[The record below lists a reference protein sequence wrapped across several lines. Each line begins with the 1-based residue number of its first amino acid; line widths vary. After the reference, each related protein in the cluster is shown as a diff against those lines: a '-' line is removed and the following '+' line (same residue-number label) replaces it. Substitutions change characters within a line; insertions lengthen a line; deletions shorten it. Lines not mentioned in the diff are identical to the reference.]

1 MPLSPAAPRE
11 HLHTRRIT
19 CEGFLRADGLW
30 DIEAHMTDVKT
41 YAFSTEYRGTL
52 EPGTPLH
59 DMRIRLTVDESLT
72 VKAIEAVTD
81 GSPYAI
87 CPAITPRFQK
97 LVGVTIG
104 QGWRRAVAEHLSGVE
119 GCTHLVELLQPVATV
134 AFQTIVPYRNRTLA
148 KDGSLRALPGSAET
162 PRRPPIIDTC
172 HALASDGPVVQ
183 RFWPKFFTGK
193 PSDPKPG

>member
-1 MPLSPAAPRE
+1 MPLSPAAPRR

-19 CEGFLRADGLW
+19 CEGFLREDGLW

-41 YAFSTEYRGTL
+41 YAFSTEYRGEL
-52 EPGTPLH
+52 APGTPLH
-59 DMRIRLTVDESLT
+59 DMRIRLTVDDTLT

-97 LVGVTIG
+97 LVGITIG
-104 QGWRRAVAEHLSGVE
+104 QGWRRAIAEHLSGVE

-134 AFQTIVPYRNRTLA
+134 AFQTIVPYRNRRMAADGTL
-148 KDGSLRALPGSAET
+148 RQTPGGNE
-162 PRRPPIIDTC
+162 PKRRPPVIDTC
-172 HALASDGPVVQ
+172 HAMASDGPVVEK
-183 RFWPKFFTGK
+183 FWPQFYTGK
-193 PSDPKPG
+193 LKPPPNG

>member
-1 MPLSPAAPRE
+1 MPLSPAAPRK

-19 CEGFLRADGLW
+19 CEGFLREDGLW

-41 YAFSTEYRGTL
+41 YTFSTEYRGNL

-59 DMRIRLTVDESLT
+59 DMRIRLTVDETLT

-81 GSPYAI
+81 ASPYAI
-87 CPAITPRFQK
+87 CPAITPRFRK

-104 QGWRRAVAEHLSGVE
+104 QGWRRAIVEHLSGVE

-134 AFQTIVPYRNRTLA
+134 AFQTIVPYRNRQLA
-148 KDGSLRALPGSAET
+148 KDGSLRALPGSTDPE
-162 PRRPPIIDTC
+162 RRPPIIDTC
-172 HALASDGPVVQ
+172 HALAADGPVVE

-193 PSDPKPG
+193 KNDKPAG

>member
-1 MPLSPAAPRE
+1 MPLSPAASRR

-19 CEGFLRADGLW
+19 CEGFLREDGLW
-30 DIEAHMTDVKT
+30 DIEAHMSDVKT

-59 DMRIRLTVDESLT
+59 DMWIRLTVDESLT

-104 QGWRRAVAEHLSGVE
+104 KGWRRAVAEHLSGVE
-119 GCTHLVELLQPVATV
+119 GCTHLVELLQPAATV
-134 AFQTIVPYRNRTLA
+134 AFQTVIPYRNRRLA
-148 KDGSLRALPGSAET
+148 EDGSLRQTPGPAV
-162 PRRPPIIDTC
+162 PQQRPAVIDTC
-172 HALASDGPVVQ
+172 HALAADGPVVA
-183 RFWPKFFTGK
+183 RFWPQFAARRG
-193 PSDPKPG
+193 PGEPAG